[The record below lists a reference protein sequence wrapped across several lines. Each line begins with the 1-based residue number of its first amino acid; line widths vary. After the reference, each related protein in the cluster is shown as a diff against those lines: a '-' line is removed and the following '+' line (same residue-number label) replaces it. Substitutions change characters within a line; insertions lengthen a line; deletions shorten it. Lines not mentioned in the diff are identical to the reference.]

1 LQEKLVL
8 SATQFHMPAFIYVV
22 HASTSLSPDNTINN
36 VHNYLA
42 PFYRDSMYFKA
53 QAMILK
59 YVKIYISKN

>member
-1 LQEKLVL
+1 
-8 SATQFHMPAFIYVV
+8 MPAFIYVV